1 VRRAGLDL
9 FEAGQK
15 LIHLGKRWRDEHP
28 YVFARGAQ
36 SLSERQAAPEGVA
49 VGILVAE
56 DQDLLVG
63 VDELLD
69 LVVDVLGLLRLGYDF
84 VSSPGEPL

>member
-1 VRRAGLDL
+1 MRRFGLNV

-15 LIHLGKRWRDEHP
+15 FVHLRKGRRDEHP
-28 YVFARGAQ
+28 HVFARGTQ
-36 SLSERQAAPEGVA
+36 SLGESEAAPEGVA
-49 VGILVAE
+49 VGILVTE

-69 LVVDVLGLLRLGYDF
+69 LVVEVGCLLGGGYD
-84 VSSPGEPL
+84 SPSPLSGPL